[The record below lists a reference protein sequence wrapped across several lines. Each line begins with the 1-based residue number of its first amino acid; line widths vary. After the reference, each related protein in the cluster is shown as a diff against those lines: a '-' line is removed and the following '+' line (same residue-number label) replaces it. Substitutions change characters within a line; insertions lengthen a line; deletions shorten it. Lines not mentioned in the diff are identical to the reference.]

1 MALVKQSPPSRKA
14 VLNRIAA
21 GLGGGYA
28 VAALAASGLAARLPG
43 LALEAAVTAHLLAYL
58 LFVLVALAVF
68 VPRRGATAWAIVL
81 LPCAAFLLAGWLGS
95 RG

>member
-28 VAALAASGLAARLPG
+28 VAALPAFALAALLPG
-43 LALEAAVTAHLLAYL
+43 PAVEAAVTAHLLAYL

-68 VPRRGATAWAIVL
+68 VPRRGAVAWAIVL
-81 LPCAAFLLAGWLGS
+81 LPCAAFLLAGWLEG